1 MRLHATERECL
12 FGCACAAVGFRGE
25 RDNGAARVI
34 ASAPRVIDSLYTA
47 DSPHCMPPERPN
59 TPLTAEVSLV
69 LMNGQVH
76 TGFLSRFTPNVADIT
91 LALGP
96 GTKEKMRFAAEQV
109 AYVGFHRAAGEPP
122 ARPQSRKASL
132 KIHVSGGRTFLVD
145 PVESDAPAAVG
156 FYTRPAEPQSPFRE
170 IFFYTHGVNL
180 REINEPLGTLLVQDG
195 RVGAAALESGLVQQ
209 KTQARTPIGQI
220 LVENDRIDASALE
233 QAASLQRRKG
243 TRIGEVLI
251 EAGLAKPEDIEFA
264 LGEQRKRGGKRIGQ
278 ILVDMKIIT
287 EVELAMT
294 LARKF
299 QLPFVDLEKIPVN
312 LEAVLELDRSFIEKH
327 RVLPVASDAR
337 SITVA
342 MSDPLAVDSIDQV
355 RILTK
360 KQLSEIVVTKSQL
373 DRYIPVYFDQIDA
386 ISRENEMDA
395 ILKGLTTGD
404 ALTAT
409 DAEPL
414 EQALVKESD
423 NAIIKLANQIIIDAY
438 RRGASDIHIEPN
450 GRERT
455 MGVRFRVDGDCSVY
469 QDIPAAY
476 RMPLVAR
483 FKIMAQL
490 DVTERRKPQD
500 GKIRFRVGERQIE
513 LRVATIPTVNH
524 NEDIVLRILAG
535 SKPLPLEQM
544 GLGARNLAE
553 LRRSITKP
561 HGLVLCVGPTG
572 SGKTTTLHSALGAIN
587 TFDMKIW
594 TAEDPVEITQPGL
607 RQVQVS
613 PKIGLTF
620 ASAMR
625 AFLRADPD
633 VIMVGEMRDP
643 ETAATAIEAS
653 LTGHLVLSTLHTNSA
668 PETITRLV
676 DMGLDP
682 FSFSDAL
689 QAVLAQRLA
698 RSLCKQ
704 CRTPHLATSAEIE
717 ELAHAYG
724 PEQFQKLLARRDELN
739 IQLWHAPGCTACNNS
754 GYKGRLGVHELLVSD
769 DDLRRAIQRKAPVDE
784 IRSLAIASGMTTLMQ
799 DGIEKVLDGG
809 TDLKQVLAV
818 CGR

>member
-1 MRLHATERECL
+1 MTWGTL
-12 FGCACAAVGFRGE
+12 VGESSGR
-25 RDNGAARVI
+25 
-34 ASAPRVIDSLYTA
+34 SAPEAGGASQLRL
-47 DSPHCMPPERPN
+47 SPRIGMLPERIFAP
-59 TPLTAEVSLV
+59 TLAEVSLV

-76 TGFLSRFTPNVADIT
+76 TGFLARFAPTVADIT

-96 GTKEKMRFAAEQV
+96 ASKERTRLAAEQV
-109 AYVGFHRAAGEPP
+109 AYVGFHRPSGEPP
-122 ARPQSRKASL
+122 PRPQSRRAAL
-132 KIHVSGGRTFLVD
+132 KIHVSGGKTFLVD
-145 PVESDAPAAVG
+145 LIEPEVPGSVG
-156 FYTRPAEPQSPFRE
+156 FYARPAEPQSPFRE
-170 IFFYTHGVNL
+170 IFFYGHGVNL
-180 REINEPLGTLLVQDG
+180 RELNEPLGTLLVQEG
-195 RVGAAALESGLVQQ
+195 RVGAAALETGLVQQ
-209 KTQARTPIGQI
+209 QKQARTPIGQI
-220 LVENDRIDASALE
+220 LVENARIDASALDH
-233 QAASLQRRKG
+233 AASLQKRKG

-287 EVELAMT
+287 EVDLAMT

-299 QLPFVDLEKIPVN
+299 QLPFVDLDTCSVN
-312 LEAVLELDRSFIEKH
+312 LDAILELDRSFIEKH
-327 RVLPVASDAR
+327 RVLPVTTDPR
-337 SITVA
+337 SLTVA
-342 MSDPLAVDSIDQV
+342 LSDPLAVDTIDQV
-355 RILTK
+355 RIITK

-373 DRYIPVYFDQIDA
+373 DRYIPIYVDQIEA
-386 ISRENEMDA
+386 KNRENEMDA

-404 ALTAT
+404 AQA
-409 DAEPL
+409 AIEVEAV
-414 EQALVKESD
+414 EQSVVKESD

-455 MGVRFRVDGDCSVY
+455 TGVRFRVDGDCSVY
-469 QDIPAAY
+469 QDIPSAY

-483 FKIMAQL
+483 LKIMAQL

-524 NEDIVLRILAG
+524 NEDVVLRILAG
-535 SKPLPLEQM
+535 SKPLPLDQM

-553 LRRSITKP
+553 LRRSIGRP

-587 TFDMKIW
+587 TADMKIW
-594 TAEDPVEITQPGL
+594 TAEDPVEITQHGL
-607 RQVQVS
+607 RQVQVN
-613 PKIGLTF
+613 PKIGLSF
-620 ASAMR
+620 AAAMR

-689 QAVLAQRLA
+689 QAVIAQRLA
-698 RSLCKQ
+698 RALCKQ
-704 CRTPHLATSAEIE
+704 CRVPHVAASGELD
-717 ELAHAYG
+717 ELAQAYG
-724 PEQFQKLLARRDELN
+724 PDAFQKLLARRDDPN
-739 IQLWHAPGCTACNNS
+739 VQLWQAPGCPACNKS

-769 DDLRRAIQRKAPVDE
+769 DELRRAIQRKAPVDE
-784 IRSLAIASGMTTLMQ
+784 IRAAAIASGMTTLMQ
-799 DGIEKVLDGG
+799 DGIEKVLDGS

>member
-1 MRLHATERECL
+1 
-12 FGCACAAVGFRGE
+12 
-25 RDNGAARVI
+25 
-34 ASAPRVIDSLYTA
+34 
-47 DSPHCMPPERPN
+47 
-59 TPLTAEVSLV
+59 
-69 LMNGQVH
+69 MNGQVH

-91 LALGP
+91 LAFGP
-96 GTKEKMRFAAEQV
+96 DTKEKTRFAAEQV

-122 ARPQSRKASL
+122 VRPQSRKASL

-233 QAASLQRRKG
+233 HAASLQRRKG

-299 QLPFVDLEKIPVN
+299 QLQFVDLEKIPVN

-386 ISRENEMDA
+386 ISRESEMDA

-404 ALTAT
+404 ALA
-409 DAEPL
+409 ASEEPV
-414 EQALVKESD
+414 EQTLVKESD
-423 NAIIKLANQIIIDAY
+423 NSIIKLANQIIIDAY

-607 RQVQVS
+607 RQVQVN

-625 AFLRADPD
+625 AFLRCDPD

-698 RSLCKQ
+698 RALCKQ

-717 ELAHAYG
+717 ELAQSYG

-739 IQLWHAPGCTACNNS
+739 IQLWHAPGCAACNKS

-784 IRSLAIASGMTTLMQ
+784 IRSLAIAAGMTTLMQ